1 MTGGF
6 LAKVFYNFTHMF
18 STAPGVTSIVIAASM
33 IFAPF
38 AGNLVD
44 RVGRRASLM
53 VLGSI
58 LLIPAHLLLGVTHWN
73 PIPMMVVLG
82 AAFVLVP
89 AAMWPSVPLVV
100 EESRVGTAF
109 GLMTA
114 IQNLGLGLFP
124 LINGWL
130 RDRTGTYTSTQV
142 MFAGLGLAGLVFA
155 FLLLRSDK
163 KHGGVLEAASK
174 S

>member
-1 MTGGF
+1 MTR
-6 LAKVFYNFTHMF
+6 VFYSFTHMF
-18 STAPGVTSIVIAASM
+18 STAPGITSITIAASM

-44 RVGRRASLM
+44 RIGKRASLM
-53 VLGSI
+53 VVGS
-58 LLIPAHLLLGVTHWN
+58 LLMIPAHLLLGITHWS
-73 PIPMMVVLG
+73 PIPMMAVLG
-82 AAFVLVP
+82 VSFVLVP

-124 LINGWL
+124 YLNGKL
-130 RDRTGTYTSTQV
+130 RDVTGSYTATQI
-142 MFAGLGLAGLVFA
+142 MFSGLGLVGLLFA
-155 FLLLRSDK
+155 FLLLRADK
-163 KHGGVLEAASK
+163 RHGGVLEAGSSPRA
-174 S
+174 